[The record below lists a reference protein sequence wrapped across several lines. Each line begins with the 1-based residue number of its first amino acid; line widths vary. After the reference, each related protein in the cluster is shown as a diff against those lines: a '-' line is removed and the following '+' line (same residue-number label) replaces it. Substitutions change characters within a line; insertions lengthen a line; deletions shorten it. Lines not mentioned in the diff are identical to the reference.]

1 MAQSMNSQV
10 DYSTGPDPIME
21 RLEDQIAWYDK
32 KSATSQRVFKRI
44 KVIEIVAAA
53 MIPFI
58 GTFKL
63 AQAAWATG
71 GLGVLI
77 TVLEGMLHLNQY
89 QQNWTAYRST
99 CESLKH
105 EKYTYLGKA
114 APYANVA
121 DPHALLAERIES
133 LVSQEH
139 AKWASIQQQE
149 PSSAKA

>member
-1 MAQSMNSQV
+1 MAQSM
-10 DYSTGPDPIME
+10 STGVAYAAGPDPIME
-21 RLEDQIAWYDK
+21 RLEDEIAWYDQ
-32 KSATSQRVFKRI
+32 KSLTNQRMFKRM
-44 KVIEIVAAA
+44 KVIEIMAAA

-58 GTFKL
+58 ASFQL
-63 AQAAWATG
+63 ARAAWVTG

-105 EKYTYLGKA
+105 EKFTYLGKA
-114 APYANVA
+114 APYANA
-121 DPHALLAERIES
+121 PDPHALLAERIES